1 MSPDLHTHSTA
12 SDGTLTPA
20 QLLGRA
26 AAAGV
31 EVLALTD
38 HDTLAGLAEAAATA
52 ATLGVILIPG
62 AEISV
67 TWGRRTI
74 HIVGLNLDP
83 HSAALNA
90 GLARLLAYRDSRA
103 EEIGR
108 RLDRHGIP
116 DAFAGAKGL
125 AGGTL
130 VGRTHFARLLV
141 QRGLAGSEREV
152 FKHFLV
158 QGKPGHVPGE
168 WATLEEALGWIQA
181 AGGQA
186 VIAHPARYGLTATK
200 RRWLLGEFRELGGGA
215 LEVVSGS
222 HSKDDAF
229 NFARHARD
237 HRLLAS
243 AGSDYHGP
251 ECPWLDLGRLPPLPP
266 GCTPLWTDWP
276 ADRRPRVAAATAP
289 CVALPRASLPSSAT
303 AAGLGL
309 RQTPSP
315 PPA

>member
-12 SDGTLTPA
+12 SDGTLTPTA
-20 QLLGRA
+20 LLERA

-31 EVLALTD
+31 EVIALTD
-38 HDTLAGLAEAAATA
+38 HDTLEGLAEAGAAA
-52 ATLGVILIPG
+52 AALGLTLVPG
-62 AEISV
+62 AELSV
-67 TWGRRTI
+67 TWGGRTI
-74 HIVGLNLDP
+74 HVVGLGLDP
-83 HSAALNA
+83 INADLNA
-90 GLARLLAYRDSRA
+90 GLARLLAFRDWRA

-116 DAFAGAKGL
+116 DAFAGARRL

-141 QRGLAGSEREV
+141 QRGLAESERDV

-158 QGKPGHVPGE
+158 QGKPGHVPGD
-168 WATLEEALGWIQA
+168 WANLEEALSWIRA

-200 RRWLLGEFRELGGGA
+200 LRRLLGEFRELGGSA
-215 LEVVSGS
+215 VEVVCGS

-229 NFARHARD
+229 VFARHARD

-266 GCTPLWTDWP
+266 GCAPIWADWP
-276 ADRRPRVAAATAP
+276 EERRPRADKPTAAP
-289 CVALPRASLPSSAT
+289 MPLPRAARTSSA
-303 AAGLGL
+303 
-309 RQTPSP
+309 
-315 PPA
+315 